1 MAINAD
7 KTRRWKQDIAES
19 VDYYNR
25 WFLAYAPRT
34 FRDTRIQTTE
44 QVIVALKQSNNL
56 LNVGPDLLIA
66 YPNVLNILRMAT
78 APPIARD
85 RLIGLADVKPRL
97 VNAMEKDN
105 KIPPRMGAEEILSQ
119 LKRVT
124 DVITKLL
131 DYDIFSWLADGSTP
145 SESTVE
151 RAATIVADR
160 LTGAIA
166 NPLIRNEQEKRQLQR
181 VADWLQVRGYRNV
194 TESND
199 LTFRSMMPGT
209 FAFRLNI
216 PVQQPGS
223 ERTVN
228 LPIDIVIKPVKSDLR
243 DLPILVEAKS
253 AGDFTNTN
261 KRRKEEA
268 TKVNQLRYTYGDST
282 TFLLFLCGY
291 FDSGYLGYE
300 AAEHIDW
307 VWEHRID
314 DFKKVGI

>member
-34 FRDTRIQTTE
+34 FRYTRIQTTE

-56 LNVGPDLLIA
+56 LNVAPDLLIA
-66 YPNVLNILRMAT
+66 NPNVLNILRMAT

-105 KIPPRMGAEEILSQ
+105 KIPPRMEAAEILSQ

-145 SESTVE
+145 SISTVE

-166 NPLIRNEQEKRQLQR
+166 NPLIRNEQEKRQLQK
-181 VADWLQVRGYRNV
+181 VANWLQAQGYRNV
-194 TESND
+194 TDSKD
-199 LTFRSMMPGT
+199 LSFKSMIPGT

-223 ERTVN
+223 ARTIN
-228 LPIDIVIKPVKSDLR
+228 LPVDIVIKPINSLIEH
-243 DLPILVEAKS
+243 LPILVEAKS

-314 DFKKVGI
+314 DFKKIGI